1 MSQCLIYMIII
12 LMKITRLAA
21 AAMALLVLA
30 TGCTSPTS
38 SSGSGRLNVVVA
50 FYPLQYVVEQVGG
63 DQVSVAN
70 LTLPGVEP
78 HDLELTA
85 KQVASVGSADL
96 VFYERGF
103 QAAVDSAVDTQAP
116 KRVLD
121 GATIVPLRTTP
132 GFIGEGGT
140 PSTSALDP
148 HTWLDPQ
155 TMIKYA
161 SAVAAELSQA
171 RPAASAAFQQRA
183 DALVGQLTALDG
195 EFSTGLAACTLK
207 VFVTSHAAFGY
218 LAERYGLEQV
228 GIAGLSPDSEPTPAH
243 IAAVQKIAQE
253 KGVTTIFSE
262 TLASPALAEA
272 LAKDLGL
279 KTDVLDPLEGIT
291 SASRGT
297 DYPSVMRSN
306 LTALRTAGGC
316 Q

>member
-1 MSQCLIYMIII
+1 VL
-12 LMKITRLAA
+12 LAA
-21 AAMALLVLA
+21 
-30 TGCTSPTS
+30 GCTSSTA
-38 SSGSGRLNVVVA
+38 GGAGTLKVVVA

-63 DQVSVAN
+63 DQVSVTN
-70 LTLPGVEP
+70 LTKPGVEP

-85 KQVASVGSADL
+85 KQVASVAFADL
-96 VFYERGF
+96 VFYEKGF
-103 QAAVDSAVDTQAP
+103 QAAVDSAVDTEKP

-121 GATIVPLRTTP
+121 AASIVPLRTTP
-132 GFIGEGGT
+132 GFTGGATT

-161 SAVAAELSQA
+161 SAVAEHLSQA
-171 RPAASAAFQQRA
+171 RPDSAAAFQQRA
-183 DALVGQLTALDG
+183 DALVAQLTTLDS
-195 EFSTGLAACTLK
+195 EFSTGLASCRLK

-228 GIAGLSPDSEPTPAH
+228 GITGLTPDAEPTPSRLAE
-243 IAAVQKIAQE
+243 VQKIAKE

-262 TLASPALAEA
+262 TLASPALADA

-291 SASRGT
+291 SQSRGT

-306 LTALRTAGGC
+306 LSALRTAGAC

>member
-1 MSQCLIYMIII
+1 
-12 LMKITRLAA
+12 MKALRLAA
-21 AAMALLVLA
+21 AILAVLVLA
-30 TGCTSPTS
+30 ASCASPAAST
-38 SSGSGRLNVVVA
+38 GSGRLNVVVA
-50 FYPLQYVVEQVGG
+50 FYPLQYVVEQIGG
-63 DQVSVAN
+63 DQVTVSN
-70 LTLPGVEP
+70 LTKPGVEP

-85 KQVASVGSADL
+85 KQVASVAFADL

-103 QAAVDSAVDTQAP
+103 QAAVDSAVDEQKP
-116 KRVLD
+116 KRVID
-121 GATIVPLRTTP
+121 AATLVPLRTTP
-132 GFIGEGGT
+132 GFTGEGTT

-155 TMIKYA
+155 TMITYA
-161 SAVAAELSQA
+161 SAVAEQLSQT
-171 RPAASAAFQQRA
+171 RPESATTFQQRA
-183 DALVGQLTALDG
+183 DALIASLKTLDSD
-195 EFSTGLAACTLK
+195 FSTGLASCQRTA
-207 VFVTSHAAFGY
+207 FVTSHAAFGY

-228 GIAGLSPDSEPTPAH
+228 GIAGLTPDAEPTPSH

-262 TLASPALAEA
+262 TLASPALADA
-272 LAKDLGL
+272 LAKDLHL

-306 LTALRTAGGC
+306 LSALRTADGC

>member
-1 MSQCLIYMIII
+1 MKLI
-12 LMKITRLAA
+12 RLL
-21 AAMALLVLA
+21 ALALAPLLLA
-30 TGCTSPTS
+30 TGCTSTS
-38 SSGSGRLNVVVA
+38 PASGKLNVVVA

-63 DQVSVAN
+63 DQVSVAS

-85 KQVASVGSADL
+85 KQVASVGTADL
-96 VFYERGF
+96 VFYEKGF
-103 QAAVDSAVDTQAP
+103 QAAVDSAVADQAP

-121 GATIVPLRTTP
+121 AATIVPLRTTP
-132 GFIGEGGT
+132 GFVGEGAT

-148 HTWLDPQ
+148 HTWLDPH
-155 TMIKYA
+155 TMIAYA
-161 SAVAAELSQA
+161 TAVADQLAQA
-171 RPAASAAFQQRA
+171 RPDSAAAFHQRA
-183 DALVGQLTALDG
+183 DALVAQLTTLDQ
-195 EFSTGLAACTLK
+195 EFSTGLANCKLN

-228 GIAGLSPDSEPTPAH
+228 GITGLTPDAEPTPAH
-243 IAAVQKIAQE
+243 LAEVQKIAQA

-262 TLASPALAEA
+262 TLASPALADA

-306 LTALRTAGGC
+306 LSALRTADGC

>member
-1 MSQCLIYMIII
+1 MKALRALSVALSI
-12 LMKITRLAA
+12 LL
-21 AAMALLVLA
+21 LA
-30 TGCTSPTS
+30 TGCSTSATGG
-38 SSGSGRLNVVVA
+38 GSGKLNVVVA

-70 LTLPGVEP
+70 LTKPGVEP

-85 KQVASVGSADL
+85 KQVASVAFADL
-96 VFYERGF
+96 VFYEKGF
-103 QAAVDSAVDTQAP
+103 QAAVDSAVDTEKP

-121 GATIVPLRTTP
+121 AASIVPLRTTP
-132 GFIGEGGT
+132 GFTGEATT
-140 PSTSALDP
+140 PSTSAVDP

-161 SAVAAELSQA
+161 SAVAEQLSQA
-171 RPAASAAFQQRA
+171 RPDSAAAFQQRA
-183 DALVGQLTALDG
+183 DALIKQLTTLDS
-195 EFSTGLAACTLK
+195 ELSTGLASCRLK

-228 GIAGLSPDSEPTPAH
+228 GIAGLTPDAEPTPAH
-243 IAAVQKIAQE
+243 LAAVQKIAQE

-262 TLASPALAEA
+262 TLASPALADA

-291 SASRGT
+291 SQSRGT

-306 LTALRTAGGC
+306 LSALRTAGGC

>member
-1 MSQCLIYMIII
+1 
-12 LMKITRLAA
+12 MKAMRLATA
-21 AAMALLVLA
+21 ATTALLVLA
-30 TGCTSPTS
+30 TGCTSLTAGVITP
-38 SSGSGRLNVVVA
+38 RLQVVVA

-63 DQVSVAN
+63 DMVSVSN
-70 LTLPGVEP
+70 LTKPGVEP

-85 KQVASVGSADL
+85 KQVASVATADL
-96 VFYERGF
+96 VFYEKGF
-103 QAAVDSAVDTQAP
+103 QAAVDSVVAEQKP
-116 KRVLD
+116 KRVID
-121 GATIVPLRTTP
+121 AATIVPLRTTP
-132 GFIGEGGT
+132 GFTGEGTT

-155 TMIKYA
+155 TMEKYA
-161 SAVAAELSQA
+161 MVVADQLSQA
-171 RPAASAAFQQRA
+171 LPENAVEFRQRA
-183 DALVGQLTALDG
+183 DDLVKKMAVLDSD
-195 EFSTGLAACTLK
+195 FRTGLATCRLT

-228 GIAGLSPDSEPTPAH
+228 GIAGLTPDAEPTPSH

-262 TLASPALAEA
+262 TLASPALADA
-272 LAKDLGL
+272 LAKDLKL

-297 DYPSVMRSN
+297 DYPSVMYSN
-306 LTALRTAGGC
+306 LSALRTAGGC

>member
-1 MSQCLIYMIII
+1 MLALSLV
-12 LMKITRLAA
+12 LLAA
-21 AAMALLVLA
+21 
-30 TGCTSPTS
+30 GCTSSTA
-38 SSGSGRLNVVVA
+38 GGAGTLKVVVA
-50 FYPLQYVVEQVGG
+50 VYPLQYVVEQVGG
-63 DQVSVAN
+63 DQVSVTN
-70 LTLPGVEP
+70 LTKPGVEP

-85 KQVASVGSADL
+85 KQVASVAFADL
-96 VFYERGF
+96 VFYEKGF
-103 QAAVDSAVDTQAP
+103 QAAVDSAVDTEKP

-121 GATIVPLRTTP
+121 AASIVPLRTTP
-132 GFIGEGGT
+132 GFTGEATT

-161 SAVAAELSQA
+161 SAVAEHLSQA
-171 RPAASAAFQQRA
+171 RPDSAAAFQQRA
-183 DALVGQLTALDG
+183 DALVAQLTTLDS
-195 EFSTGLAACTLK
+195 EFSTGLASCRLK

-228 GIAGLSPDSEPTPAH
+228 GITGLTPDAEPTPSRLAE
-243 IAAVQKIAQE
+243 VQKIAKE

-262 TLASPALAEA
+262 TLASPALADA

-291 SASRGT
+291 SQSRGT

-306 LTALRTAGGC
+306 LSALRTAGAC